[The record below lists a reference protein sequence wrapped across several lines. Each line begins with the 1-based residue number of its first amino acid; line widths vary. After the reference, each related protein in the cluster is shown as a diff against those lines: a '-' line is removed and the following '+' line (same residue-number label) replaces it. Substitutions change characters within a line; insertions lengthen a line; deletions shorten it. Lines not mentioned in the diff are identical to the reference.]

1 MTVQHP
7 FGGAQAFHVL
17 LLVTGIRGPYQEL
30 YEPGGS
36 STSYMKLWCL
46 CRCCR
51 LYTLAV
57 ISALCV
63 LPVKFFWDLYSDFD
77 NESFVHFVSECILPI
92 QYVLAVRYFGSK
104 HVQWFYDVARTRPR
118 VRASGG
124 SSASERHS
132 RSLENN
138 RELSNISDIVVDI
151 TNESP
156 RSSPVNTVNN
166 QTRPSRQSLDFHSLL
181 KEPCRVTIGVVTLII
196 AITLGTSFFGAMV
209 TSQYGWGDR
218 ELPFFVL
225 SRFYGRGACIIN
237 TCTFSFVFYKH
248 VKVLCMYGQI
258 LESRNWSSQQYDKV
272 SVMLINIARIRESL
286 KIATDELKS
295 IYSSGTI
302 AGTLA
307 AAALAHS
314 AATSMD
320 SLHTSYDSFIVMG
333 SFFVLQG
340 IIFGVIARLS
350 VAKERIENVTKSS
363 TFAVKFLSRSN
374 GSDSHRVALETAS
387 TLDYWLMN
395 NILSEVW
402 LDFSVMGVPLHSMA
416 FLKQC
421 ASLVSLVMVLAN
433 TGHINLKMLWE

>member
-1 MTVQHP
+1 
-7 FGGAQAFHVL
+7 
-17 LLVTGIRGPYQEL
+17 
-30 YEPGGS
+30 
-36 STSYMKLWCL
+36 MKLWCL

-57 ISALCV
+57 IAALCF
-63 LPVKFFWDLYSDFD
+63 LPVKFFADLYTDFD

-92 QYVLAVRYFGSK
+92 QYVLAVHYFGSK
-104 HVQWFYDVARTRPR
+104 HVQWFYDVAITRPAPR
-118 VRASGG
+118 VRASGE
-124 SSASERHS
+124 SLPPSERHS
-132 RSLENN
+132 RSLQN
-138 RELSNISDIVVDI
+138 RELSSISDIVVDI
-151 TNESP
+151 ANESP
-156 RSSPVNTVNN
+156 RSSPVNNQTNN
-166 QTRPSRQSLDFHSLL
+166 QTSRPRTQSMDFHSLL

-196 AITLGTSFFGAMV
+196 VFTLVTSFSGAMV

-218 ELPFFVL
+218 ELPFFIL

-248 VKVLCMYGQI
+248 IKVLCMYGQI

-314 AATSMD
+314 AATSMH

-333 SFFVLQG
+333 SFFVLQA

-374 GSDSHRVALETAS
+374 GNDPHRVALETAS
-387 TLDYWLMN
+387 TLDYWLIN